1 MIDILTGTT
10 GRKSGSKRTYQNTKA
25 DMTPMVD
32 IGFLLITFFIFNA
45 VISKPRVLELLMP
58 ADGDSTRAAESRTLT
73 ILPQGNEVVFWYEG
87 NPGQSNMLNKAFIS
101 PVQNSLR
108 EVIQLKQEKLRI
120 QYGTDEGLMVVIK
133 PGEECSYQ
141 ELIAAL
147 DEMTIN
153 AVRKYAISSRDS
165 TDKKLLRAWR
175 P

>member
-1 MIDILTGTT
+1 MIDILTVTAS
-10 GRKSGSKRTYQNTKA
+10 RKSGSKRTCQNTKA

-32 IGFLLITFFIFNA
+32 LGFLLITFFLFNA

-58 ADGDSTRAAESRTLT
+58 AEGDSTGAAESRTLT

-87 NPGQSNMLNKAFIS
+87 NPDRGNRLNKAYMTS
-101 PVQNSLR
+101 AQNSLR
-108 EVIQLKQEKLRI
+108 EAIQLKQKKLRI
-120 QYGTDEGLMVVIK
+120 QYGTDEGLMVIIK

-153 AVRKYAISSRDS
+153 AVRKYAISSKDS
-165 TDKKLLRAWR
+165 TDKRLLSVWR

>member
-108 EVIQLKQEKLRI
+108 EVIQLKQEKLRV
-120 QYGTDEGLMVVIK
+120 Q
-133 PGEECSYQ
+133 
-141 ELIAAL
+141 
-147 DEMTIN
+147 
-153 AVRKYAISSRDS
+153 
-165 TDKKLLRAWR
+165 
-175 P
+175 